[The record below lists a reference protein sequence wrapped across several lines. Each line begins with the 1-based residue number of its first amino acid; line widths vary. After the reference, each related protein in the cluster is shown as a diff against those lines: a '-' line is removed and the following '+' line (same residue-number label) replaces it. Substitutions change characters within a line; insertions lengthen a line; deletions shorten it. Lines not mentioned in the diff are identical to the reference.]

1 MLRERARLH
10 SVEANR
16 ARLGVFLSYLQRAH
30 GLLPAQHADQT
41 AILDNRQLIDI
52 LKHHCRP
59 LGSPIAMLAH
69 YLKVRRDMGEFTHH
83 NRFGNKGLDVGTSIT
98 ESWRRM

>member
-1 MLRERARLH
+1 
-10 SVEANR
+10 
-16 ARLGVFLSYLQRAH
+16 
-30 GLLPAQHADQT
+30 
-41 AILDNRQLIDI
+41 

-69 YLKVRRDMGEFTHH
+69 YLKVHRDMGEFTHH
-83 NRFGNKGLDVGTSIT
+83 NRFGNKGLDEGSSIT